1 MLSGSSELR
10 SWDTGPG
17 IRCMCHEQVTHT
29 HTNSGAWEAATKG
42 EGAPGAVVTHPRGK
56 QQRQRRQQWGGGT
69 LGPTTRHRHQA
80 CQAPSQRTA
89 DQSWAQI
96 DNLLTDNYQS

>member
-17 IRCMCHEQVTHT
+17 IRCMCREQVTHT

-42 EGAPGAVVTHPRGK
+42 EGAPGLHSEPSLAPHQRMTKQTHPR
-56 QQRQRRQQWGGGT
+56 
-69 LGPTTRHRHQA
+69 
-80 CQAPSQRTA
+80 QAPTYSQRA
-89 DQSWAQI
+89 IEQP
-96 DNLLTDNYQS
+96 